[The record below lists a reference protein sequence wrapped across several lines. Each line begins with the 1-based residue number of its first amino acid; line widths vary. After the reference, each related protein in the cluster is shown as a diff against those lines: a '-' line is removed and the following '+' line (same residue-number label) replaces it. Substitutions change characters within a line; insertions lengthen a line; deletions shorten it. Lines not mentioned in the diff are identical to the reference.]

1 MTLLSSMPE
10 SPYRCT
16 TVDLAPGDILL
27 CMTDGFES
35 ARRDCTRHVSQ
46 QEAQSLS
53 GTERLAWLNEASPYM
68 WHDEIY
74 RTVSEELGTER
85 IHDVIRAA
93 LSGMEYQLDRF
104 RDPVPPEGYFRTW

>member
-1 MTLLSSMPE
+1 
-10 SPYRCT
+10 
-16 TVDLAPGDILL
+16 
-27 CMTDGFES
+27 MTDGFES